1 MAEFP
6 GASVHSIIL
15 DKYERTKN
23 AAAEKCLDIGVFC
36 QAVSQEAKFTEAY
49 ENKYRV
55 RELPMLETHP
65 VNTALVKDCPGNLAY
80 YQLARESFEKSDLDD
95 QTANEGIW
103 YRDSQLYETKQIN
116 EFTAEVSNY
125 TDESSTNFIKWT
137 DDKDDQLEI
146 EVTIKI
152 PKRIPG
158 FYTILSK
165 LVDIWGQP
173 VLEFNWNFHYTSG
186 DRARDLKIQA
196 KVQHDKFQRMSGG
209 KIAAIWGRTLQNAA
223 RRKGLSDLSISFDQ
237 NAESPSDKRAESRG
251 EI

>member
-1 MAEFP
+1 M
-6 GASVHSIIL
+6 
-15 DKYERTKN
+15 
-23 AAAEKCLDIGVFC
+23 
-36 QAVSQEAKFTEAY
+36 
-49 ENKYRV
+49 
-55 RELPMLETHP
+55 
-65 VNTALVKDCPGNLAY
+65 
-80 YQLARESFEKSDLDD
+80 
-95 QTANEGIW
+95 
-103 YRDSQLYETKQIN
+103 
-116 EFTAEVSNY
+116 
-125 TDESSTNFIKWT
+125 KWT
-137 DDKDDQLEI
+137 GDKEDQLEI

-196 KVQHDKFQRMSGG
+196 AVQHDKFQRMSGG

-223 RRKGLSDLSISFDQ
+223 KRKGLSDLSITFDQ
-237 NAESPSDKRAESRG
+237 NAESPSDKRAERRG